1 MKKCFKCGIA
11 KPLSEFYKHKGTK
24 DGHLNK
30 CKECTKADTSKYFK
44 DNRERYREY
53 DKLRQ
58 RNDIHRI
65 LNHRYRG
72 IVQRCNGKS
81 SRPCRVNGKQYLSK
95 EEWEDWCNDNMKEFM
110 RLYRIW
116 KASDFDRKYCP
127 SIDRINNNKGYT
139 KDNMQWLS
147 LVENCSKGTK

>member
-1 MKKCFKCGIA
+1 MKKCFKCGIV

-30 CKECTKADTSKYFK
+30 CKECTKADASKHFK

-65 LNHRYRG
+65 LSHRYRG

-81 SRPCRVNGKQYLSK
+81 SRPYRVNGKQYLSK

-116 KASDFDRKYCP
+116 KASDFDRRYCP

-139 KDNMQWLS
+139 KDNIQWLS